1 MSFTLY
7 IKTQDPSLSLL
18 YINHKS
24 ALDGD
29 SGIDLFLPTDSTI
42 KRRSISNKIDLRI
55 QCKMVDNESKQAVS
69 YWLLPRSSIGKT
81 GIRQCNSMGLIDS
94 GYRGNIMAYVD
105 NVDDSDY
112 ICEVGDRL
120 FQIAAPTLGCIRI
133 KVVDD
138 LGETTERGNRGF
150 GSSGK

>member
-1 MSFTLY
+1 
-7 IKTQDPSLSLL
+7 
-18 YINHKS
+18 
-24 ALDGD
+24 
-29 SGIDLFLPTDSTI
+29 
-42 KRRSISNKIDLRI
+42 
-55 QCKMVDNESKQAVS
+55 
-69 YWLLPRSSIGKT
+69 
-81 GIRQCNSMGLIDS
+81 MGLIDS

-120 FQIAAPTLGCIRI
+120 FQITAPTLGCIRI